1 MGFKDHFSH
10 DSAGYAAARPRY
22 PRALVDF
29 LASVSPSTRL
39 AWDVGCGSGQLST
52 LLAERFERVIAT
64 DASAPQL
71 ANAEAHPKVTY
82 RQASAEASGLEARS
96 VDLVT
101 VAQAAHWFD
110 LPRFYGEVRRVAR
123 GPDSVVALIS
133 YAWHSVAPAIDD
145 VVAPFAQGTLTPFWP
160 KERKAVEDGYAS
172 LDFPFARL
180 DVPPLE
186 LAADWDCDAMLA
198 YIRTWSAVAAFLRAG
213 HEAALLAF
221 EADVRRAWGGI
232 GARRVSWPLTVLAGR
247 VGRA

>member
-10 DSAGYAAARPRY
+10 DSRGYAVARPRY
-22 PRALVDF
+22 PRAVVDF
-29 LASVSPSTRL
+29 LASVSPSTKL

-64 DASAPQL
+64 DASAQQL
-71 ANAEAHPKVTY
+71 ANAEARAKVEY
-82 RQASAEASGLEARS
+82 RHAPAEASGIDAGS

-101 VAQAAHWFD
+101 AAQAAHWFD
-110 LPRFYGEVRRVAR
+110 LPRFYDEVRRVAR
-123 GPDSVVALIS
+123 GPDSVIALIS
-133 YAWHSVAPAIDD
+133 YAWHSVAPAIDE
-145 VVAPFAQGTLTPFWP
+145 VVAPFALGTLTPFWP

-180 DVPPLE
+180 EVPPLE

-213 HEAALLAF
+213 HDAELQAF
-221 EADVRRAWGGI
+221 EADVRRAWGAI
-232 GARRVSWPLTVLAGR
+232 GVRRVTWPLTVIAGR

>member
-29 LASVSPSTRL
+29 LASASPSTRL

-52 LLAERFERVIAT
+52 LLAERFEQVIAT
-64 DASAPQL
+64 DASAQQL

-82 RQASAEASGLEARS
+82 RHAPAEASGLEARS

-101 VAQAAHWFD
+101 AAQAAHWFD
-110 LPRFYGEVRRVAR
+110 LPRFYDEVRRVAR

-133 YAWHSVAPAIDD
+133 YAWHSVAPAIDE
-145 VVAPFAQGTLTPFWP
+145 VVAPFALGTLAPFWP

-186 LAADWDCDAMLA
+186 LAADWECDAMLA

-213 HEAALLAF
+213 HEAELLAF
-221 EADVRRAWGGI
+221 EADVRKAWGGI
-232 GARRVSWPLTVLAGR
+232 GARRVTWPLTVIAGR